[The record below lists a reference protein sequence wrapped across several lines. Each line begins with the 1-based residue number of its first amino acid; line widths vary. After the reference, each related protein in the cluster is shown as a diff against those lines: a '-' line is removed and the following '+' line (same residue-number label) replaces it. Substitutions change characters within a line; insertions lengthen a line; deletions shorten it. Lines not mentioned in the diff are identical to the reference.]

1 MIGYATA
8 ELQIRVNSGGGDH
21 TMEDIGDAHESDHV
35 NETGAHAAPRC
46 GNRFLVSSCRLMAM
60 SAEHKAAL
68 ARGRAESRAIKGYL
82 NALASR
88 KPGRPVTKESLQKR
102 LENVNGKLDDSSD
115 PLERVELIQSR
126 LDIEKA
132 LSEVTSG
139 DDLESLQK
147 GFVEHAKSYSER
159 KGVSYTAW
167 RELGVPAKV
176 LREAGIKETRRR

>member
-1 MIGYATA
+1 MDMSQPWGRPRGYETKGGEVRRNGPTMGQRSARCRSNMIYAII
-8 ELQIRVNSGGGDH
+8 Q
-21 TMEDIGDAHESDHV
+21 
-35 NETGAHAAPRC
+35 P
-46 GNRFLVSSCRLMAM
+46 MAM

-82 NALASR
+82 NALAAR

-102 LENVNGKLDDSSD
+102 LENVNGKLAQASD

-132 LSEVTSG
+132 LTEVTSG
-139 DDLESLQK
+139 DDLDTLQK
-147 GFVEHAKSYSER
+147 GFEKHAKKYSER

-167 RELGVPAKV
+167 RELGVPASV
-176 LREAGIKETRRR
+176 LRDADIKETRRR